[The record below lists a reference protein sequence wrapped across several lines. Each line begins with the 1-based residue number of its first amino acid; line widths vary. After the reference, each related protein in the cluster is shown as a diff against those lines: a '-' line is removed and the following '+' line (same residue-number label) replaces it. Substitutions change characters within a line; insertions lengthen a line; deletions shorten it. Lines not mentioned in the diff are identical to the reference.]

1 MSYSCQLIFLFLVV
15 FVLSLLISSQNHQ
28 HSDDLR
34 FDSVHLIHRSSNHHL
49 LFFTPDIHSG
59 TTNDLALSF
68 HSFNHSLYLF
78 NSKCSL
84 PRYSPLFKTTI
95 TPQQYLHSNNH
106 QGEVII
112 PNRLV
117 CDLSKH
123 DQYNMRYVKSLW
135 SIFENDSLF
144 KQVDAIICMFY
155 PSQCQDWI

>member
-1 MSYSCQLIFLFLVV
+1 MMIIQIHSIINRCHSCQLIFLFLIV

-28 HSDDLR
+28 HSNDLR
-34 FDSVHLIHRSSNHHL
+34 FDSVHLNHQSSNHL
-49 LFFTPDIHSG
+49 LFFTPDIHG

-68 HSFNHSLYLF
+68 HSFNYSLYLF

-112 PNRLV
+112 PNRSV
-117 CDLSKH
+117 CS
-123 DQYNMRYVKSLW
+123 
-135 SIFENDSLF
+135 
-144 KQVDAIICMFY
+144 Y
-155 PSQCQDWI
+155 PNTIHTT